1 MKSREY
7 AGCVFK
13 TAPQPADLAI
23 LSLRCDFLFLSSM
36 CPGGAG
42 TAGTVAAGPDHT
54 CYIEQKLQNIGG
66 RSGKE
71 TCQEQ
76 LCASLQYR
84 CDNIK
89 DKQYCAERMQ
99 FHCVFHFRFHY
110 QVLLSQDDQ
119 LRVFTLL
126 SSFIYGFL
134 LPYETSIKNK
144 VSEKTDSRIQRS
156 LVNCTFFC
164 KFFSTTTLEI
174 WQLLLQTYIVKLS
187 GFLRR
192 SRNSF
197 SFFSRSPINPNR
209 KRSQGRRAQACL
221 YAVSDPDYPW
231 LREVKDS
238 ITPFHAAKGFLFC
251 TSLSSA

>member
-1 MKSREY
+1 MISPSAIPSALQYLTRFLKPHTTVMKSREY

-156 LVNCTFFC
+156 FVNCIFNC
-164 KFFSTTTLEI
+164 KYFSTTTLEN
-174 WQLLLQTYIVKLS
+174 WQLLLHSNKEKENDVNCGGADTRGQT
-187 GFLRR
+187 
-192 SRNSF
+192 
-197 SFFSRSPINPNR
+197 
-209 KRSQGRRAQACL
+209 Q
-221 YAVSDPDYPW
+221 
-231 LREVKDS
+231 KDRPCM
-238 ITPFHAAKGFLFC
+238 TPV
-251 TSLSSA
+251 

>member
-1 MKSREY
+1 MHHVKPHTTVMKSREY

-54 CYIEQKLQNIGG
+54 CHIEQKLQNIGG

-156 LVNCTFFC
+156 FVNCIFNC
-164 KFFSTTTLEI
+164 KYFSTTTLEN
-174 WQLLLQTYIVKLS
+174 WQLLLHSNKEKENDVNCGGADTRGQTQKDRPCMTVE
-187 GFLRR
+187 GQTQG
-192 SRNSF
+192 
-197 SFFSRSPINPNR
+197 NR
-209 KRSQGRRAQACL
+209 HMGTDTKGPSL
-221 YAVSDPDYPW
+221 YDM
-231 LREVKDS
+231 
-238 ITPFHAAKGFLFC
+238 TP
-251 TSLSSA
+251 SLYDK